1 MYQFKVLPKAQ
12 SQKTVSN
19 FGGKTMSKEQLH
31 EITVPLDDIQE
42 LFADPEPGSDRH
54 VSGIDSIYSE
64 VRVHTRV
71 LKQPDDRYKVTIE
84 LPREKI
90 TEGLL
95 ERTSAK
101 MKRYCKFKA
110 EQSHK
115 ELMVLRHQ
123 GLDALRRSIW
133 VALICVVLGI
143 FATAWSQSGINSV
156 LEAVLLF
163 IVAFCVLGAGWVAVW
178 MPFEYFLYDGWP
190 FQHDMRVYN
199 LIADA
204 DFVIREH
211 EGEVS
216 AHERDTEVVQGSS
229 LS

>member
-1 MYQFKVLPKAQ
+1 
-12 SQKTVSN
+12 
-19 FGGKTMSKEQLH
+19 MSDEQLR
-31 EITVPLDDIQE
+31 EITLPLDDIQD
-42 LFADPEPGSDRH
+42 LFADPEAGSDRF
-54 VSGIDSIYSE
+54 VSGMDYLYSE
-64 VRVHTRV
+64 VRIHTRV
-71 LKQPDDRYKVTIE
+71 LKRPDRYRVTIE

-90 TEGLL
+90 KGDLL
-95 ERTSAK
+95 ERTREK
-101 MKRYCKFKA
+101 INRYCKFKA
-110 EQSHK
+110 GQSHK
-115 ELMVLRHQ
+115 ELIVLRHQ

-143 FATAWSQSGINSV
+143 SATAWSQSGINSV

-204 DFVIREH
+204 DIVIREH

-216 AHERDTEVVQGSS
+216 AHGPDAEVVQGSS

>member
-1 MYQFKVLPKAQ
+1 
-12 SQKTVSN
+12 
-19 FGGKTMSKEQLH
+19 MSKKHPH
-31 EITVPLDDIQE
+31 EITLPLDEIQD
-42 LFADPEPGSDRH
+42 LFADPEPGSDRY
-54 VSGIDSIYSE
+54 VSGMDYLYSE

-71 LKQPDDRYKVTIE
+71 LKQPDRYKLTIE

-101 MKRYCKFKA
+101 IKRYCQFKA

-115 ELMVLRHQ
+115 DLVVLRHQ

-133 VALICVVLGI
+133 LALICVVLGAI
-143 FATAWSQSGINSV
+143 ATAWSQSGINSV

-190 FQHDMRVYN
+190 FQQNMRVYN
-199 LIADA
+199 QIIDA
-204 DFVIREH
+204 EIVIRAH

-216 AHERDTEVVQGSS
+216 AHEGDTEVVQGLVFHEDS
-229 LS
+229 LDNI